1 MKKLLAIGVLMLVI
15 TCLAFGQQQ
24 TAPPPKPGPEVQ
36 RLGSMI
42 GTWKTDAGETVTYE
56 WFDGGFSVIGHVE
69 NSGPDG
75 KSTELRII
83 TYDPDAKTYSQYRIT
98 STGPGGTLG
107 TGGMISGNTQVW
119 PVVDNAECGE
129 SATCRFIIVEDTPT
143 SFTAKL
149 EVSRGGGPWT
159 VSFATKGVKI
169 K

>member
-69 NSGPDG
+69 NSGPEYFVQG
-75 KSTELRII
+75 YCAPCFEKL
-83 TYDPDAKTYSQYRIT
+83 PKK
-98 STGPGGTLG
+98 
-107 TGGMISGNTQVW
+107 
-119 PVVDNAECGE
+119 
-129 SATCRFIIVEDTPT
+129 RFGPT
-143 SFTAKL
+143 SDRRQS
-149 EVSRGGGPWT
+149 SRAD
-159 VSFATKGVKI
+159 S
-169 K
+169 